1 MLQETFIICPK
12 EIGHRG
18 IENTLDKFQR
28 MSFVLSAWDKIRKFA
43 KYFDVCQALAEVI
56 EVYKQ
61 GKSKLVSID
70 ILKEFRSDNNTHVF
84 LSDPPPTPQH
94 WKEMKLK
101 KFLI

>member
-1 MLQETFIICPK
+1 
-12 EIGHRG
+12 
-18 IENTLDKFQR
+18 

-70 ILKEFRSDNNTHVF
+70 ILKEFRSDNKTHGF
-84 LSDPPPTPQH
+84 QSDPPPHSTALEGDEIEEIPYLTTNRQ
-94 WKEMKLK
+94 
-101 KFLI
+101 I